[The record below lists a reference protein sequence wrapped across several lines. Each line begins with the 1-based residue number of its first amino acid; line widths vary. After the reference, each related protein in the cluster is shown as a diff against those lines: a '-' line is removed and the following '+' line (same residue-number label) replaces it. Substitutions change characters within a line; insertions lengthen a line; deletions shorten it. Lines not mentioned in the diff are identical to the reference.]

1 MKLAHSFAFRVP
13 LEGSIYSEATSRS
26 CDISPANFFGQW
38 ASTSATEPE
47 DEQVKTR
54 ISHGAGRR
62 GLALVAFLPADPNR
76 H

>member
-13 LEGSIYSEATSRS
+13 LAGSIFSEATSRS
-26 CDISPANFFGQW
+26 SEISPGTFFGRW

-47 DEQVKTR
+47 VETR